1 MRNAAPLAAGVAVLQ
16 YAYALKNG
24 IDISAN
30 VRLAQEAKKAMA
42 GSTREFTSVG
52 TRAISAGIVDA
63 VAAVEA
69 LDLAAL
75 QIAQRERQAT
85 ATASVGVSI
94 AIAVVAFGVGGIV
107 VGLAMTLVH
116 KRRQIVREI
125 ASNGESA

>member
-1 MRNAAPLAAGVAVLQ
+1 MSTPQAAGVAVLQ
-16 YAYALKNG
+16 YAHALKNG

-52 TRAISAGIVDA
+52 TRAISAGILDA

-85 ATASVGVSI
+85 ATASVGVAI
-94 AIAVVAFGVGGIV
+94 AIAVVAFGAGGVV

-116 KRRQIVREI
+116 RRRQILRGV
-125 ASNGESA
+125 AGDGDSN

>member
-1 MRNAAPLAAGVAVLQ
+1 MAVLQ

-24 IDISAN
+24 IDISSN

-52 TRAISAGIVDA
+52 TRAISAGIVNA

-116 KRRQIVREI
+116 KRREILREI
-125 ASNGESA
+125 AGNGEST